1 MYTLENLVNTK
12 QDNLDDANSEIKSLK
27 DENHRLKSAIVN
39 KDSENQSLQLQ
50 VDKERERREAE
61 SGKLERMLTLE
72 QNRAIAAVRE
82 AE

>member
-27 DENHRLKSAIVN
+27 DENHRLKSAIIN

-50 VDKERERREAE
+50 VDKERERREVE
-61 SGKLERMLTLE
+61 SGKLEQMLNVE
-72 QNRAIAAVRE
+72 
-82 AE
+82 

>member
-61 SGKLERMLTLE
+61 SGKLERMLSLE
-72 QNRAIAAVRE
+72 
-82 AE
+82 

>member
-72 QNRAIAAVRE
+72 
-82 AE
+82 